1 MEKIVKGT
9 MLTLMVLAAAGV
21 ANADY
26 TTTVYSTKDTAP
38 FGGASYNT
46 WTTPQVTWSFSWVAP
61 ADGIATVTGANVVV
75 QATDVD
81 SPGFET
87 HKLYLNDQY
96 LGDLQYG
103 ADGAVIDSLFV
114 VPASLFAELDGSVDM
129 KLVMFTDNNSYT
141 QYVTILNWAKL
152 GVDYSVDTP
161 DQPEPPV
168 TPVVP
173 APGAVILCGL
183 GAGLVGWIRKRGM
196 A

>member
-9 MLTLMVLAAAGV
+9 ILTLMVLVAAGV

-26 TTTVYSTKDTAP
+26 TTTVYSTQNTAP
-38 FGGASYNT
+38 FGGASYDT
-46 WTTPQVTWSFSWVAP
+46 WTTPQVTWSFNWTAP
-61 ADGIATVTGANVVV
+61 SDGIATVTGATVVV
-75 QATDVD
+75 QAKDVD

-103 ADGAVIDSLFV
+103 ADGAVIDSSFV
-114 VPASLFAELDGSVDM
+114 VPGTLFSQLDGSVDM
-129 KLVMFTDNNSYT
+129 KLAMFTDNNSYT
-141 QYVTILNWAKL
+141 QYVTILNSANL
-152 GVDYSVDTP
+152 GVAYSVDTP
-161 DQPEPPV
+161 EPPV
-168 TPVVP
+168 PPVVP